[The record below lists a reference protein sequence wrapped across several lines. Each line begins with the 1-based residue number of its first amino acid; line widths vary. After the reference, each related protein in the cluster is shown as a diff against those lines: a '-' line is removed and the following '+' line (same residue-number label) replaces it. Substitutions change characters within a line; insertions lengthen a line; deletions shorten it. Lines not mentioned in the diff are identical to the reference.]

1 MLFAALEIL
10 FRQRWRYLALF
21 VVLPLVAAAVCV
33 QMYPKATVAES
44 LWIGNQ
50 TYLVTGRPY
59 YQQYLTPAA
68 LTLTDMTE
76 YFQTGEFFNGV
87 AKRLEKQH
95 AVQSQSELDAAMG
108 SLGTLVARADG
119 PNLLSLTDTCPRTAL
134 CIATLNAALQVFEQH
149 EGAVLTQQET
159 VAAQVY
165 TMQLQN
171 ANAALS
177 QAQQAVSAYLATHP
191 QETAAQQ
198 AVDSHLQS
206 LNQTVTTAKAA
217 ADNAQ
222 TKLNNVASSALSSRL
237 ANQSLYQ
244 VIDHPHPISGRMSSL
259 PKKQMLMAAAAFWAL
274 GLLMLVLTLRL
285 KRVVLHPAQ
294 LERVVGFPPVAVMAP
309 LHAGGTASTGRLL
322 GEGGSQ

>member
-10 FRQRWRYLALF
+10 FRQPWRYLTLF
-21 VVLPLVAAAVCV
+21 VLLPLVAAAVCV

-68 LTLTDMTE
+68 LTLTDMTQ
-76 YFQTGEFFNGV
+76 YFQTGEFFDGV

-95 AVQSQSELDAAMG
+95 AFQSQSELGATLG

-119 PNLLSLTDTCPRTAL
+119 PNLLSLTYTCPRTAL
-134 CIATLNAALQVFEQH
+134 CIATLNAALHVFEQH

-159 VAAQVY
+159 VASQVY
-165 TMQLQN
+165 SQQLQN

-177 QAQQAVSAYLATHP
+177 QAQQAVSTYLAAHP
-191 QETAAQQ
+191 QETTAQQ
-198 AVDSHLQS
+198 AVDAHLQG
-206 LNQTVTTAKAA
+206 LNQTLTNAKAA
-217 ADNAQ
+217 ADSAQ
-222 TKLNNVASSALSSRL
+222 TKLNSVASSSLSARV
-237 ANQSLYQ
+237 ANNSLYQ
-244 VIDHPHPISGRMSSL
+244 VIDSPHRISGRMSSL

-274 GLLMLVLTLRL
+274 GLLMLVATLRL

-294 LERVVGFPPVAVMAP
+294 LERVVGFAPVAIMAP
-309 LHAGGTASTGRLL
+309 LHAGGTPPTGRLL
-322 GEGGSQ
+322 DDGGSQ